1 MQAVG
6 RVGSRIGSFQR
17 GNLGIDIGRRGS
29 IAGALGA
36 RGQGGTRTASDVAQR
51 GDTRVGIAAQ
61 VRNVYAAATTADVAA
76 TEAATTA
83 TGAATEWRNVSATTA
98 TATSEAAATT
108 ATGIAAHRGNI
119 RASATTD
126 VAAEAATTGAGAA
139 TIGAAATGAAA
150 TGAAT
155 TRAAIPAAALVAGV
169 VLLALRLVGSIFET
183 LSRFLVES
191 FEFLV
196 AVLHQLGKLAEALGH
211 LLAADF
217 PLAFL
222 ILDLFRQWT
231 SRSDS
236 CCQLARE
243 ILRVVQ
249 VVLGIFGALTSV
261 FNQLILDN

>member
-139 TIGAAATGAAA
+139 TIGAATIGAAA
-150 TGAAT
+150 TG
-155 TRAAIPAAALVAGV
+155 AAIPAAALVAGV

>member
-139 TIGAAATGAAA
+139 TIGAATTG
-150 TGAAT
+150 
-155 TRAAIPAAALVAGV
+155 AAIPAAALVAGV
-169 VLLALRLVGSIFET
+169 ILLALRLVGSIFET

-222 ILDLFRQWT
+222 ILDLFCQWT